1 METSKPGVTEKAERA
16 HTPIY
21 ILAQRDFY
29 HKQLYPIG
37 FRSFCIALAAL
48 APTCGS
54 AEVNATISGDCAAT
68 L

>member
-1 METSKPGVTEKAERA
+1 MTEKAERA

-29 HKQLYPIG
+29 HEQLYPIG
-37 FRSFCIALAAL
+37 FRRFFMTLAAL
-48 APTCGS
+48 ASTCGF